1 MAGRILGAYYLGGAM
16 SQRFKA
22 AYAQLLDT
30 RNPTERSQSTS
41 SRSTSSN
48 SSSNNSS
55 NSSRSSGSDP
65 YNIDSYNFDSSS
77 ESESLTFNPVG
88 VWKEDLIVGKILF
101 RAISR

>member
-1 MAGRILGAYYLGGAM
+1 M

-48 SSSNNSS
+48 SSSN
-55 NSSRSSGSDP
+55 SSRSSGSNP

-77 ESESLTFNPVG
+77 ESESLTFNPIG